1 MSPNFD
7 TIAPWYER
15 LEKLTFGGALQRCR
29 VALLDQVGSPR
40 RVLIA
45 GEGDGRFLETL
56 QRACPSA
63 RITVVDA
70 SRRMI
75 ELARRMIELARRRTG
90 GSANVR
96 FIHGDV
102 LNATLELP
110 QVDLVVTCFF
120 LDCFEGRE
128 QSRVIQRLRGCLGP
142 GGRWLWADFAIPEAQ
157 PMKLIARGGI
167 ALLYRFFGATTGLRT
182 WRLTDLKSDFRKSD
196 MQPVA
201 TRSFC
206 GGLLATALHEVGPC
220 DLDFGPHCPD
230 ARRT

>member
-1 MSPNFD
+1 MTPPDFD
-7 TIAPWYER
+7 AIAPWYER

-29 VALLDQVGSPR
+29 VALLDRVGSPR

-63 RITVVDA
+63 GITVVDA
-70 SRRMI
+70 S
-75 ELARRMIELARRRTG
+75 RRMIELARRRTG

-102 LNATLELP
+102 LNAKLELP
-110 QVDLVVTCFF
+110 EVDLVVTCFF

-128 QSRVIQRLRGCLGP
+128 QSWVIQRLRGCLGP
-142 GGRWLWADFAIPEAQ
+142 SGRWLWADFAIPEAQ

-167 ALLYRFFGATTGLRT
+167 ALLYRFFGATTGLRAR
-182 WRLTDLKSDFRKSD
+182 RLADVKSDFRKSD

-201 TRSFC
+201 TRTYC
-206 GGLLATALHEVGPC
+206 GGLLATALHEVGRC
-220 DLDFGPHCPD
+220 DLDFGPHSPD
-230 ARRT
+230 AGRQ

>member
-1 MSPNFD
+1 MKPPDFD
-7 TIAPWYER
+7 AIAPWYER

-29 VALLDQVGSPR
+29 VALLDYADSAR
-40 RVLIA
+40 HVLIA

-56 QRACPSA
+56 QHACPSA

-70 SRRMI
+70 SQ
-75 ELARRMIELARRRTG
+75 RMIELARRRTG

-110 QVDLVVTCFF
+110 EVDLVVTCFF

-142 GGRWLWADFAIPEAQ
+142 GGRWLWADFAMPETQ
-157 PMKLIARGGI
+157 PMKLLARGGI
-167 ALLYRFFGATTGLRT
+167 TLLYRFFGAATGLRT
-182 WRLTDLKSDFRKSD
+182 RRLTDVKSDFRKFD
-196 MQPVA
+196 MRPVA
-201 TRSFC
+201 TRSFW

-220 DLDFGPHCPD
+220 DLDFGTHSPD

>member
-1 MSPNFD
+1 MPPDFD
-7 TIAPWYER
+7 AIAPWYER

-29 VALLDQVGSPR
+29 VALLDPAGSAR

-75 ELARRMIELARRRTG
+75 ELARRRTG

-96 FIHGDV
+96 LVHGDV
-102 LNATLELP
+102 LDAALELP
-110 QVDLVVTCFF
+110 EVDLVVTCFF

-128 QSRVIQRLRGCLGP
+128 QSRVIQRLRACLGP

-157 PMKLIARGGI
+157 PMKLLARGGI

-182 WRLTDLKSDFRKSD
+182 RRLTDVKSDFRKSD

-201 TRSFC
+201 ARSFC
-206 GGLLATALHEVGPC
+206 GGLLVTALHEVGRC
-220 DLDFGPHCPD
+220 NLDFGPHSPD